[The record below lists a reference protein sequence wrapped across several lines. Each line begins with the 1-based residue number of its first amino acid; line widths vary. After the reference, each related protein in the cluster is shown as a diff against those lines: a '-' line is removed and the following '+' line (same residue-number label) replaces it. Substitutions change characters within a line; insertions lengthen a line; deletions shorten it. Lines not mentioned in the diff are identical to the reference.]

1 MNIFCR
7 LLFLFALVKTET
19 INVDDVFQ
27 NINFEAIPQDVVDII
42 ENDISRVSDID
53 VLINDFID
61 KIFANIQNLMRNN
74 NMSTIDIPDAH
85 LQFDPAGH
93 LDLRNGTL
101 QDLDTISRREDVH
114 IKYDSLNKKVSLT
127 IPIKFDSLKFFYD
140 NYHAKVLF
148 ISISGSV
155 HGSIENIKVN
165 AELSFDF
172 NTYTAFLDHYDMKDS
187 GKVTIKFTGNG
198 VVDWLLNAMT
208 AVVDSFLGQ
217 VIVNVLAKLIRGSLR
232 EFCDKINEDIA
243 NILNN

>member
-85 LQFDPAGH
+85 LQ
-93 LDLRNGTL
+93 
-101 QDLDTISRREDVH
+101 
-114 IKYDSLNKKVSLT
+114 
-127 IPIKFDSLKFFYD
+127 FFYD